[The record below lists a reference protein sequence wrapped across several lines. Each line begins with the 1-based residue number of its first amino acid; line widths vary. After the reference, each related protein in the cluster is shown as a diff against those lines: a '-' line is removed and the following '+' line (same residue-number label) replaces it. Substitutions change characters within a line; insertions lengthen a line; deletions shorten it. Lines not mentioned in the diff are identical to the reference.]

1 MKIEDITKSMTEKL
15 GKEEASKIADDFA
28 NLLTLDAS
36 RIKEMKSKDETISK
50 LQKDKETLINANGNL
65 LQQISVESEE
75 ILNPK
80 PKEEVEEK
88 KPFDM
93 RNCFDEKGRFKKK
106 L

>member
-50 LQKDKETLINANGNL
+50 LQKDKETLITANGNL
-65 LQQISVESEE
+65 LQQISAESEE
-75 ILNPK
+75 ILK
-80 PKEEVEEK
+80 PEIKEEK
-88 KPFDM
+88 KHEPFDM
-93 RNCFDEKGRFKKK
+93 RSVFDEKGRFKKK